1 MEAYS
6 HFINLREVLS
16 DLEIT
21 ELKSRAFQAGK
32 TLKELLVSSIPALTN
47 DQEGVK

>member
-16 DLEIT
+16 DLE
-21 ELKSRAFQAGK
+21 LSQLNLRAAEAGR
-32 TLKELLVSSIPALTN
+32 TLKELLFENIPALTN
-47 DQEGVK
+47 DEEGVK